1 MVTGE
6 GPSNFFAFT
15 FSRVDKRMLLSG
27 TAKQTA
33 DSIVLEAYED
43 AREDVYYY
51 AVTLGLPPAQAQDLT
66 QDVFL
71 KLYVELRDGHE
82 IRNVRGWLFRVAHNE
97 ALKLR
102 SKDRRFG
109 EMPPGMEAPS
119 HAIGA
124 EKQMLE
130 QESRRRLKE
139 ALADLSPQ
147 QRQVLQLR
155 AAGLRYRE
163 IAETIGIGVSTVN
176 EFMRRAVV
184 RLRKAVQ

>member
-1 MVTGE
+1 
-6 GPSNFFAFT
+6 
-15 FSRVDKRMLLSG
+15 MLLSG
-27 TAKQTA
+27 SQKETA
-33 DSIVLEAYED
+33 DSTVLKAYED

-51 AVTLGLPPAQAQDLT
+51 VVTLGLPAPQAQDVT

-71 KLYVELRDGHE
+71 KLYVQLRDGEE

-97 ALKLR
+97 ALKLKA
-102 SKDRRFG
+102 KDRKFG
-109 EMPPGMEAPS
+109 EMAPGLEPRS

-130 QESRRRLKE
+130 NESQRRLKE

-184 RLRKAVQ
+184 RLRKAMQ

>member
-1 MVTGE
+1 
-6 GPSNFFAFT
+6 
-15 FSRVDKRMLLSG
+15 MLLSG
-27 TAKQTA
+27 SAKQTA
-33 DSIVLEAYED
+33 DAIVLQAYED

-51 AVTLGLPPAQAQDLT
+51 VVSLGLPSAQAQDVA

-71 KLYVELRDGHE
+71 KLYVQLRGGEE

-97 ALKLR
+97 ALKWKAR
-102 SKDRRFG
+102 DRKFG
-109 EMPPGMEAPS
+109 EMAPGVEPPS
-119 HAIGA
+119 QAIGA
-124 EKQMLE
+124 EKAML
-130 QESRRRLKE
+130 QFESRRKLNE

-163 IAETIGIGVSTVN
+163 IADTIGIGVSTVN